1 MRFIKKLLDK
11 RRLDK
16 VPLPLWKLKLTEGEY
31 QQLRDLLKHS
41 SQMVNGQLPF
51 GDLQEECTLFFAE
64 FWRREYKNG
73 AHSIAMVYE
82 ALHSSRDCYADLFY
96 SMACRGAKK
105 LRIEVYQGW
114 KSNMLDSMLY
124 QGGLPM
130 QLVTQS
136 GREGKWANF
145 LRGLVF
151 RHIDFSQLDI
161 GKTAQ
166 TNKGLKQFC
175 EQLIDAADKQQ
186 YLLMPFYCE
195 NEFDP
200 WYQFLIQRTD
210 YERRRMRVAR
220 PFSITWI
227 IGIDEIERKISCKY
241 FVHGPQKP
249 SDDFIK
255 QNELSG
261 EFFSVDVRVN
271 GKIQD
276 TFDFNNGFCR
286 YDVRSIHPYKNGD
299 FIDIYLENRETPYMS
314 DSLDLSVSHLLYQN
328 KDGHYELGNQL
339 GKQKSLLLLNEDWK
353 IKDAKGFTVETFR
366 WGEDKYTAVLFDTDF
381 EGSITVSSK
390 DGDITFSED
399 AELDWTEI
407 ISTPLQEPHVV
418 EPLYNATETKF
429 ARCYND
435 NENNVVRHQRNALFR
450 SKWNNEWK
458 SEAPYGKIFVRATDP
473 DNMYVT
479 PTELINVGKKLSI
492 EYIVSDRDTCQIRV
506 LWPYG
511 QVSCI
516 EGRKGANEVWIINKE
531 DCQNDPHHIHFV
543 FTPKEDSKNAFTLT
557 VRAPFKDFSIFDSNG
572 ININDNVYIP
582 FADVDKYQYHLVGQ
596 DVKEFSFG
604 KYRKQLRWIGDK
616 LYLEDKEKREEI
628 PSEGNLLQL
637 FGSRELLRNL
647 LEHTAK
653 DITRASI
660 PVHFKYG
667 VGKTLNFEIK
677 ESPYRIKQDGD
688 TLTVIDKDWKP
699 YHYEGTLKLLK
710 IDEPNH
716 DTVTIHYDP
725 DKGYVLPDE
734 IKDWGKTM
742 VLGRSRG
749 RLLPTLVEP
758 EKELTQEERK
768 ANFLDTRERMKQELR
783 EGKLGDNVWKQIANW
798 FKRIESDDISASS
811 VINLWALGQDANAL
825 IFFAFMEYAI
835 TNEDE
840 REQLQRQLLAFG
852 RDLAFKWYWVMPIMS
867 GQTMAIINNY
877 FGSNSIYT
885 PSFQAIYAKWAYA
898 KWSNIDAEKTMTYL
912 SAINKP
918 EEFFEKAIEC
928 LQELTVAFEEWMQ
941 DLFVL
946 SLEGEMANANR
957 EYITAIIK
965 DMVKK
970 NVRDL
975 LPFDSDDFDIP
986 VNQDD
991 TDLKVNTIKFFDQ
1004 FKSSRYND
1012 NETWL
1017 LTRVKA
1023 VASHWKNKGKK
1034 ETNLFEKEDEVR
1046 RSIIYSMNVC
1056 HDEFIVALNNELTTR
1071 K

>member
-11 RRLDK
+11 RGLDK
-16 VPLPLWKLKLTEGEY
+16 VPLPLWKLKLTEEEY
-31 QQLRDLLKHS
+31 QELRDLLKHS

-96 SMACRGAKK
+96 SMACCGAKK
-105 LRIEVYQGW
+105 LKIEVYQGW

-195 NEFDP
+195 NEFNP
-200 WYQFLIQRTD
+200 WYQFLILRTG
-210 YERRRMRVAR
+210 YERRKVRAIR
-220 PFSITWI
+220 PFSIKWVI
-227 IGIDEIERKISCKY
+227 ELDEIEKKISCKY
-241 FVHGPQKP
+241 FVHGPQKVKEE
-249 SDDFIK
+249 FMR
-255 QNELSG
+255 QNELSSD
-261 EFFSVDVRVN
+261 FFSLDVRVN
-271 GKIQD
+271 DRIQD
-276 TFDFNNGFCR
+276 TFDFTNGFCR
-286 YDVRSIHPYKNGD
+286 YDVRSVHPYKNGD
-299 FIDIYLENRETPYMS
+299 IIDIYLENREVPYLS
-314 DSLDLSVSHLLYQN
+314 DILDLSVPHMLYQN
-328 KDGHYELGNQL
+328 KDGRYELGNQL
-339 GKQKSLLLLNEDWK
+339 GKKKSLLLLNDDWE
-353 IKDAKGFTVETFR
+353 IKDAKGFRVETFR

-399 AELDWTEI
+399 VDLMWTEI
-407 ISTPLQEPHVV
+407 VSHPLQVPQVV
-418 EPLYNATETKF
+418 EQLYNAERTRF

-435 NENNVVRHQRNALFR
+435 YENNVCRHQCNVLFR
-450 SKWNNEWK
+450 SKWNDKWS
-458 SEAPYGKIFVRATDP
+458 SEAPYGKIVVRATDA
-473 DNMYVT
+473 NGTYIT
-479 PTELINVGKKLSI
+479 PINFINVGAEFSI
-492 EYIVSDRDTCQIRV
+492 ESIESDKETCRIRI

-511 QVSCI
+511 QVACV
-516 EGRKGANEVWIINKE
+516 EGRKDEDDIWTVNKE
-531 DCQNDPHHIHFV
+531 DCINDPHHIHFI

-557 VRAPFKDFSIFDSNG
+557 IRAPFKDFSIFDSNG
-572 ININDNVYIP
+572 NNIDDDIYIP
-582 FADVDKYQYHLVGQ
+582 FADVDKYRYHCVGQ
-596 DVKEFSFG
+596 DVEYTFDNQKKYLWWING
-604 KYRKQLRWIGDK
+604 KLNIVGEGEQK
-616 LYLEDKEKREEI
+616 EI
-628 PSEGNLLQL
+628 PSEGSLLQL
-637 FGSRELLRNL
+637 FYSRVYLKNL
-647 LEHTAK
+647 LDHTAK
-653 DITRASI
+653 DITHASI
-660 PVHFKYG
+660 PVRFQYG
-667 VGKTLNFEIK
+667 DDKTLCFEIK

-798 FKRIESDDISASS
+798 FKRIESDDICASS

-840 REQLQRQLLAFG
+840 REQLQRQLLTLG
-852 RDLAFKWYWVMPIMS
+852 RDLAFKWYWIMPIMS

-877 FGSNSIYT
+877 FGDNSIYT

-912 SAINKP
+912 SAINKS
-918 EEFFEKAIEC
+918 EEFFAKAIEC
-928 LQELTVAFEEWMQ
+928 LKELTAAFESWMK

-946 SLEGEMANANR
+946 SLEGERTITHSEGIMTIIRNMVGNGANA
-957 EYITAIIK
+957 
-965 DMVKK
+965 
-970 NVRDL
+970 L
-975 LPFDSDDFDIP
+975 LRFDCVHFDIP
-986 VNQDD
+986 ISQDD
-991 TDLKVNTIKFFDQ
+991 IDLTPNSIEFFRQFNNTH
-1004 FKSSRYND
+1004 YND

-1023 VASHWKNKGKK
+1023 VAAHWKNKGKNGK
-1034 ETNLFEKEDEVR
+1034 NLFEKDDEVR
-1046 RSIIYSMNVC
+1046 RSIIYCMDVC
-1056 HDEFIVALNNELTTR
+1056 HDDFILALNNELAEA
-1071 K
+1071 